1 MRLNKF
7 NHLLEKYSEPVN
19 EFSPYSGSESEVF
32 FVESL
37 VEREIAKKLANLIA
51 NGTSFKSVNIA
62 TKDQLSEIG
71 MVTESNNNLYI
82 FDEPTSYTKP
92 AIVPA

>member
-7 NHLLEKYSEPVN
+7 NRLLEKYSEPVN
-19 EFSPYSGSESEVF
+19 EFSSYSGSEGEVF

-37 VEREIAKKLANLIA
+37 TEREIAKKLASAIV
-51 NGTSFKSVNIA
+51 NGTSFKSVNLA
-62 TKDQLSEIG
+62 TRDQLSEIG
-71 MVTESNNNLYI
+71 MVLEGNSNLYI